1 MKSFTIKGKHY
12 LCRCLCEL
20 ISENWA
26 NPVLLPQHCVS
37 CPRSQ
42 PAAIWAWR
50 PARFCGIWV
59 LRGAG
64 SNAAV
69 FSPCEFCRWRLLL
82 FGFLNRITRNR
93 FYNTK
98 CSTLK
103 GCGFLLLFWF
113 VFGKSIFH
121 FSQFRRPG
129 CEFSRLNALAGF
141 SLRVTQDDCTRW
153 VTSEN
158 SLQNR

>member
-1 MKSFTIKGKHY
+1 MEYIICFCFVMKSFTIKGKHY

-20 ISENWA
+20 ISENWIWS
-26 NPVLLPQHCVS
+26 NSVLLPQHCMS

-42 PAAIWAWR
+42 PAGIWAWR

-69 FSPCEFCRWRLLL
+69 FSSASCRWRLLL
-82 FGFLNRITRNR
+82 FGLLNRITRNS
-93 FYNTK
+93 FYNTT

-103 GCGFLLLFWF
+103 GCGFLLLFCF
-113 VFGKSIFH
+113 VFIKKHLPFFH
-121 FSQFRRPG
+121 SSGAQ
-129 CEFSRLNALAGF
+129 CVNSAG
-141 SLRVTQDDCTRW
+141 
-153 VTSEN
+153 
-158 SLQNR
+158 